1 MQVSWYCVFYYHFS
15 SILLMYQKMST
26 FTITY
31 RLYVQL
37 KQLLYLSDNLIYTF
51 QHVTQRHFDFPKK
64 TTLIKTNSLETS

>member
-37 KQLLYLSDNLIYTF
+37 KQLLYLSDILIYTF
-51 QHVTQRHFDFPKK
+51 QHVTQRHFDLGFLKK
-64 TTLIKTNSLETS
+64 QH